1 MAIDEAPKD
10 SNLNSSEIQ
19 TEIKQSKRGGYR
31 PGAGRKKKSKPEP
44 LTKERRIEILESK
57 ISDPNISP
65 RDLKSLSRELSL
77 LKGESMPY
85 DRRPVAER
93 KPIEPPPEP
102 DALPRWWSEKWARYY
117 VWCRVFSDSSSP
129 SHWTCELDRCEA
141 EWAASEGL
149 TVEELREQIRREYSE
164 HMAQYFPNGY
174 PRSTAE
180 WAEWNRQ
187 HPDQYEE
194 SQRQGSWPLEFQWL
208 VNLQEIPGEHAKRA
222 RYQTTTS
229 EYNDGAL
236 FCCRIS
242 NRLGQIVS
250 YPARLTMKK

>member
-19 TEIKQSKRGGYR
+19 TEIKQSKRGGFR

-57 ISDPNISP
+57 ISDPSISP
-65 RDLKSLSRELSL
+65 RDLKSLSHELSL

-194 SQRQGSWPLEFQWL
+194 SQRQLHQLPK
-208 VNLQEIPGEHAKRA
+208 VI
-222 RYQTTTS
+222 T
-229 EYNDGAL
+229 
-236 FCCRIS
+236 
-242 NRLGQIVS
+242 
-250 YPARLTMKK
+250 